1 MTERT
6 YRVEEA
12 AVAGGVSVEV
22 LRAYQ
27 SKGLVP
33 APRHVGRM
41 AVYDDRHLDRLRTIR
56 DLKARGYSLKVI
68 ARIIDR
74 GVGPV
79 DDDAS
84 AFAEAETDDELIDL
98 REVARRSGVPT
109 AMLRSL
115 ESSGVL
121 RPRRVGDELRYTNA
135 DVHAV
140 RMLMSLIGT
149 GLPMEEFMRVARRQL
164 EAASEV
170 AGGAVELFLR
180 YSRDPLRAA
189 GLSEREE
196 ADQLVASFRLMVH
209 AATSLMTYNFQRML
223 LNGVLEAID
232 RDGSRA
238 ERAALRREAR
248 RRLDAARP
256 A

>member
-6 YRVEEA
+6 YRVEEVA
-12 AVAGGVSVEV
+12 AAGGVSIEV

-33 APRHVGRM
+33 APRHVGRA

-56 DLKARGYSLKVI
+56 DLKTRGYSLKVI

-79 DDDAS
+79 GNDTAS
-84 AFAEAETDDELIDL
+84 AFADAEADEELLDL

-121 RPRRVGDELRYTNA
+121 RPRRVGDEMRYTNA

-149 GLPMEEFMRVARRQL
+149 GLPMEEFMRVARHQL
-164 EAASEV
+164 E
-170 AGGAVELFLR
+170 
-180 YSRDPLRAA
+180 
-189 GLSEREE
+189 
-196 ADQLVASFRLMVH
+196 
-209 AATSLMTYNFQRML
+209 
-223 LNGVLEAID
+223 
-232 RDGSRA
+232 
-238 ERAALRREAR
+238 
-248 RRLDAARP
+248 
-256 A
+256 